1 MRVCGVI
8 AEYDPFHK
16 GHGYHLRQAREA
28 SRADYMVCVLG
39 GAFSQRGEP
48 MLFETFDRAR
58 MALESGFDLAL
69 GMPFCF
75 SCAQANRFA
84 AGGVGVLAQLG
95 VVTHLSFGCEP
106 EGLPWLAET
115 AGLLNRP
122 DAAFLQDL
130 RQGLDGGL
138 PFARAQGLAVERRIP
153 GYPAGLMAAP
163 NFILGVSYLRE
174 LLRRD
179 GGIEALP
186 VGRTTDYRSLAP
198 GPVASAGAVRAL
210 ILEGRAND
218 ALDACPEGS
227 RSVVAE
233 AINEGRLHRPGA
245 LDRAL
250 LARLLDDPRPAL
262 RQSPEVSEGL
272 EERIRR
278 LSRRADSRKALIEL
292 VKTRRYPYAR
302 ISRALS
308 HLLVGA
314 EHFPEA
320 PAYARLLGFRRRAAP
335 LLAAIAKGRFPL
347 VSRPARS
354 GFPGV
359 REDLRAEELWA
370 IGSGLPAAAAWEKQV
385 VLMDGRKDGHI
396 DA

>member
-8 AEYDPFHK
+8 AEYDPFHF
-16 GHGYHLRQAREA
+16 GHGYHYQQAREA
-28 SRADYMVCVLG
+28 ARADYMVCVLG

-48 MLFETFDRAR
+48 MLFGTFDRAR
-58 MALESGFDLAL
+58 MALEYGFDLAV
-69 GMPFCF
+69 GMPFSF

-84 AGGVGVLAQLG
+84 AGGVGVLSRLG
-95 VVTHLSFGCEP
+95 TVTHLSFGCEP
-106 EGLPWLAET
+106 EGLPWLTET
-115 AGLLNRP
+115 ARLLNRP
-122 DAAFLQDL
+122 DAAFLEEL
-130 RQGLDGGL
+130 RLGLDAGL
-138 PFARAQGLAVERRIP
+138 PFAKAQGQAVERRIP
-153 GYPAGLMAAP
+153 GFPAGLMTAP

-174 LLRRD
+174 LFRVNS
-179 GGIEALP
+179 EMTVLP
-186 VGRTTDYRSLAP
+186 VVRTTDYHSFAP

-210 ILEGRAND
+210 ILSDRLNE
-218 ALDACPEGS
+218 ALDACPESS
-227 RSVVAE
+227 RLVIAQAMS
-233 AINEGRLHRPGA
+233 EGRIHRPEA

-250 LARLLDDPRPAL
+250 LARLLSDPRHAL
-262 RQSPEVSEGL
+262 RRSPEVSEGL

-278 LSRRADSRKALIEL
+278 MSRHAESRQSLTEK

-314 EHFPEA
+314 EDFPET
-320 PAYARLLGFRRRAAP
+320 PTYARLLGFRKRAAP
-335 LLAAIAKGRFPL
+335 LLSAIAKGGFPL

-354 GFPGV
+354 DIPGV

-370 IGSGLPAAAAWEKQV
+370 IGCGRTAAAAWERQV
-385 VLMDGRKDGHI
+385 VVLGGRKEAQR